1 MLNSVY
7 LRLLIF
13 CQMKVFKTSHS
24 LVEYLSNET
33 RSIGM
38 VPTMGALH
46 PGHLTL
52 IERAVEENKR
62 VLISIFV
69 NPTQFNDNNDLV
81 NYPSSIVED
90 LLQIKKISKKILVYI
105 PKVDDVYGNIVESK
119 SFDLAGLDQVM
130 EGKKRSGHFQGVA
143 TVVAFFL
150 KTFTPDRAYF
160 GEKDFQQ
167 LLIIDYINRSLKLK
181 TKIIACPIVREK
193 NGLAMSSRNSLL
205 TVDQRKK
212 ASKLFEALQI
222 AKSNARKIPYSLLK
236 TKINAFFEKQ
246 DKITLDYFIIADP
259 ITLKEIHLEQPF
271 EQGRG
276 FIAAYLGKIRLI
288 DNLDMS

>member
-1 MLNSVY
+1 
-7 LRLLIF
+7 
-13 CQMKVFKTSHS
+13 MKVFKTSQS

-33 RSIGM
+33 RPVGM

-46 PGHLTL
+46 SGHLTL

-81 NYPSSIVED
+81 NYPSSVVED

-105 PKVDDVYGNIVESK
+105 PKVNDVYGNIVESK

-130 EGKKRSGHFQGVA
+130 EGEKRSGHFQGVA
-143 TVVAFFL
+143 TVVAYFL
-150 KTFTPDRAYF
+150 KTFTPDHAYF

-167 LLIIDYINRSLKLK
+167 LLIINYINRSLNLK
-181 TKIIACPIVREK
+181 TKIIGCPIVREK
-193 NGLAMSSRNSLL
+193 DGLAMSSRNNLL
-205 TVDQRKK
+205 TADQRKK

>member
-1 MLNSVY
+1 
-7 LRLLIF
+7 
-13 CQMKVFKTSHS
+13 MKVFKTSQS
-24 LVEYLSNET
+24 LVEYLSIET
-33 RSIGM
+33 RPLGM

-52 IERAVEENKR
+52 IERAVKENKC

-130 EGKKRSGHFQGVA
+130 EGEKRSGHFQGVA
-143 TVVAFFL
+143 TVVAYFL
-150 KTFTPDRAYF
+150 KTFTPDHAYF

-167 LLIIDYINRSLKLK
+167 LLIINYINRSLNLK
-181 TKIIACPIVREK
+181 TKIIGCPIVREK
-193 NGLAMSSRNSLL
+193 DGLAMSSRNRML
-205 TVDQRKK
+205 TPDQRNQ
-212 ASKLFEALQI
+212 ASKLFEALQMV
-222 AKSNARKIPYSLLK
+222 KSNAKKVPYRSLK
-236 TKINAFFEKQ
+236 DSVTAFFEKQ

>member
-1 MLNSVY
+1 
-7 LRLLIF
+7 
-13 CQMKVFKTSHS
+13 MKVFKTSHS

-181 TKIIACPIVREK
+181 TKIIGCPIVREK
-193 NGLAMSSRNSLL
+193 DGLAMSSRNNLL
-205 TVDQRKK
+205 TADQRKK

-271 EQGRG
+271 DQGRG